1 MIFTDS
7 HAHLQWLADH
17 IGAAAFDELLSAYD
31 RASFEAESKG
41 LESPLL
47 VDIGTEPDDLPLRID
62 LLDASDRRRYLR
74 LTAGLWPSVEN
85 LAEPHVSIER
95 LQKSI
100 EDARACG
107 FTLAALGE
115 GGLDYH
121 HMNAQAGTQA
131 ELFELQLDLALRL
144 GLPMIV
150 HSRKAFED
158 TFSIVSR
165 WTGRGLRVLIHCFG
179 YGKSEAAA
187 FLDAG
192 CYISFAGNLT
202 YKGSEDLREACA
214 IVPDDR
220 LLIETDSPYMNPMP
234 NRGKNSSPLDIERTY
249 AAAALIRKSSVET
262 LAESVSRNARK
273 LFG

>member
-17 IGAAAFDELLSAYD
+17 IGTAAFDEVLSAYD
-31 RASFEAESKG
+31 KAALEAASKG
-41 LESPLL
+41 LDPPLL
-47 VDIGTEPDDLPLRID
+47 VDVGTEPDDLLLRAE
-62 LLDASDRRRYLR
+62 LLNTPDRRRYLR
-74 LTAGLWPSVEN
+74 LAAGLWPSVEN
-85 LAEPHVSIER
+85 LAEPHESIGTT
-95 LQKSI
+95 KSI
-100 EDARACG
+100 ENAGACG

-121 HMNAQAGTQA
+121 HMNAPAGAQA
-131 ELFELQLDLALRL
+131 ELFELQLDLALGL

-158 TFSIVSR
+158 TLSIVAR
-165 WTGRGLRVLIHCFG
+165 WTARGLRVLIHCFG

-214 IVPDDR
+214 IVPADR

-234 NRGKNSSPLDIERTY
+234 NRGKSSSPLDIERTY
-249 AAAALIRKSSVET
+249 AAAALIRKSSVED